1 MNIVTVKPILKDKE
15 ASFFNV
21 AVWPK
26 KGTGNII
33 LIGREL
39 SQKGT
44 FGEPDIGRIILYEI
58 NQKDEIVHKR
68 IIWEPLYESPYL
80 EDPRALVYKNG
91 TVVIGLTAVLRTKNG
106 IQTFPAL
113 VSVDNR
119 WTSSLPPVT
128 LIQTFG
134 PGKNT
139 TPILENY
146 FLFRPE
152 KEEFSHRFLVFYYRD
167 LLPEEVGTLSLP
179 KDLDWAS
186 WKMGAG
192 CPPIWLDKSKAI
204 FIVHGISLKDRKY
217 IYSIGVSLL
226 EKRGRNFFLKV
237 HPEPILTQETL
248 RRKIKFRELRPR
260 LRRVVYVCGGIV
272 KAIEPGLLHLY
283 VNVGDRSTYDV
294 AFRLEDIKRVFDL

>member
-1 MNIVTVKPILKDKE
+1 MNIVSVKPVLKDKD

-26 KGTGNII
+26 KGTRNII

-39 SQKGT
+39 SQKGK

-58 NQKDEIVHKR
+58 NEKDEITHKR
-68 IIWEPLYESPYL
+68 IIWEPLYESLYL

-91 TVVIGLTAVLRTKNG
+91 TVVIGLTAVLRTKKG

-119 WTSSLPPVT
+119 WTSSLPPIT

-139 TPILENY
+139 TPLLENY
-146 FLFRPE
+146 FLFRPDL
-152 KEEFSHRFLVFYYRD
+152 EEFTHKFLVFYYKG
-167 LLPEEVGTLSLP
+167 LLPKKVGTLSLP
-179 KDLDWAS
+179 KELDWAS
-186 WKMGAG
+186 WKTGAG
-192 CPPIWLDKSKAI
+192 CPPIWLDESRAI
-204 FIVHGISLKDRKY
+204 FIVHGISLKEKKY
-217 IYSIGVSLL
+217 VYSIGVSLL
-226 EKRGRNFFLKV
+226 ERCGRKFSLKV
-237 HPEPILTQETL
+237 YPEPILTQEML
-248 RRKIKFRELRPR
+248 RKKIKFRELRPR
-260 LRRVVYVCGGIV
+260 LRRVVYVCGGII
-272 KAIEPGLLHLY
+272 KDTEPDLLHLY

-294 AFRLEDIKRVFDL
+294 AFRLEDIKRVFNL

>member
-1 MNIVTVKPILKDKE
+1 MNIVSIKPVLGDKDV
-15 ASFFNV
+15 SFFNV

-39 SQKGT
+39 SQKGRL
-44 FGEPDIGRIILYEI
+44 GEPDIGRIVLYEI
-58 NQKDEIVHKR
+58 NEKDEIIHKR
-68 IIWEPLYESPYL
+68 IIWEPVYESLYL

-91 TVVIGLTAVLRTKNG
+91 TVVIGLTAVLRTKKG

-113 VSVDNR
+113 VSVDSG

-134 PGKNT
+134 AGKNT
-139 TPILENY
+139 TPLSENY
-146 FLFRPE
+146 FLFRPDRQ
-152 KEEFSHRFLVFYYRD
+152 EFTHKFLIFYYNN
-167 LLPEEVGTLSLP
+167 LLPRKIWTLSLP

-192 CPPIWLDKSKAI
+192 CPPIWLDRSRAI
-204 FIVHGISLKDRKY
+204 FIIHGISLKDKKY

-226 EKRGRNFFLKV
+226 ERYGRKFSLKV
-237 HPEPILTQETL
+237 YPEPILTPEML
-248 RRKIKFRELRPR
+248 RKRVKFRELRPR
-260 LRRVVYVCGGIV
+260 LRRVVYVCGGLI
-272 KAIEPGLLHLY
+272 KNNRPDLLHLY

-294 AFRLEDIKRVFDL
+294 AFRLEDIKKLLNL